1 MSDSWAFTPLR
12 YEARYG
18 DRIVECFPERLP
30 CLGAFVARWLAERP
44 DDEAFIYG
52 DDRVSWREADRRI
65 GVLAAALAERGLA
78 AGDRM
83 LLMMN
88 NELGFI
94 LGQLA
99 AERLG
104 AITVPVG
111 VRLTHGEVQFIANQC
126 TARAI
131 LYDASLADR
140 LPSETDCPA
149 LVIREPSDGPL
160 FDYGHDRPAI
170 PARAA
175 VDELD
180 TGYIFYTS
188 GTTGRPKG
196 AMINHANMI
205 HSAMTFVEL
214 MKLGPKDRSIVVVP
228 MSHISGS
235 VAVIATTLVAG
246 ATLIIINGFEA
257 GDFLATASRERM
269 TYTILVPTMYNLCLL
284 RADFTAYDL
293 SAWRIAG
300 YGGAPMPEVTI
311 ERLTEALPG
320 AGLYNLYG
328 ATETTSAVTY
338 LMPEHAYARRDT
350 VGRAGPGFDI
360 RIMDAEDREAAT
372 GEIGEIWIA
381 GAVVVQGYWDN
392 PEATAASFC
401 AGYWRSGDLGFV
413 DKDGFIHV
421 VDRAKDMIC
430 RGGYKIFSAEVE
442 AVLASHEAVFEAAV
456 VAKPCPVLGE
466 RVHAFVA
473 LRPEAEAIGPEV
485 LTVHIVDR
493 LADYKR
499 PESWTIGFE
508 PLPRNAN
515 GKIIKKELRERL
527 TVSLELGRV
536 S

>member
-1 MSDSWAFTPLR
+1 MSYSWDFPALR

-18 DRIVECFPERLP
+18 DRIVPCFPERLP
-30 CLGAFVARWLAERP
+30 CLGAYVARWLAERP
-44 DDEAFIYG
+44 DDEAFVYG
-52 DDRVSWREADRRI
+52 DDRLSWREADRRI
-65 GVLAAALAERGLA
+65 GVLAAALAARGLRQ
-78 AGDRM
+78 GDRM

-111 VRLTHGEVQFIANQC
+111 VRLTHGEVQFIASQC
-126 TARAI
+126 AARAI
-131 LYDASLADR
+131 LYDRALADR
-140 LPSETDCPA
+140 LPSEAECPD
-149 LVIREPSDGPL
+149 LVIREANDGPL
-160 FDYGHDRPAI
+160 FDYRAGRPGM
-170 PARAA
+170 PARQE
-175 VDELD
+175 VDELE

-246 ATLIIINGFEA
+246 GTLIIVNGFDA
-257 GDFLATASRERM
+257 GDFLATAARERM
-269 TYTILVPTMYNLCLL
+269 THTILVPTMYNLCLM
-284 RADFTAYDL
+284 RADFAAYDL
-293 SAWRIAG
+293 SAWRTAG

-338 LMPEHAYARRDT
+338 LMPEHAYAHRSS

-360 RIMDAEDREAAT
+360 RIMDAEDREVPT
-372 GEIGEIWIA
+372 GEIGEVWIA
-381 GAVVVQGYWDN
+381 GAVVIEGYWDN

-413 DKDGFIHV
+413 DEGGFIHV

-456 VAKPCPVLGE
+456 VAKPCEVLGE

-473 LRPEAEAIGPEV
+473 LRPEAGEIGPED

-515 GKIIKKELRERL
+515 GKIIKKELRDRL
-527 TVSLELGRV
+527 TMSLQV
-536 S
+536 QA

>member
-1 MSDSWAFTPLR
+1 MSESWGIAGLR
-12 YEARYG
+12 AEARYG
-18 DRIVECFPERLP
+18 DRVVQCFAERLP
-30 CLGAFVARWLAERP
+30 CLGAYVARWVAERP
-44 DDEAFIYG
+44 DDEAFVWG
-52 DDRVSWREADRRI
+52 DDRVTWREADRRI
-65 GVLAAALAERGLA
+65 GVLAAALAARGLA

-111 VRLTHGEVQFIANQC
+111 VRLSHGEVEFIATQC
-126 TARAI
+126 SARAI

-140 LPSETDCPA
+140 LPSIEECPA
-149 LVIREPSDGPL
+149 LVIREPNDGPL
-160 FDYGHDRPAI
+160 FDYGAARIGI
-170 PARAA
+170 PPREAT
-175 VDELD
+175 DELAV
-180 TGYIFYTS
+180 GYIFYTS

-196 AMINHANMI
+196 AMINHANMV

-214 MKLGPKDRSIVVVP
+214 MRLGPEHRSIVVVP

-235 VAVIATTLVAG
+235 VAVVATTLVAG
-246 ATLIIINGFEA
+246 GTLIILDGFEA
-257 GDFLATASRERM
+257 GAFLETAARERM
-269 TYTILVPTMYNLCLL
+269 THTILVPTMYNLCLL
-284 RADFTAYDL
+284 RADFAAYDL

-320 AGLYNLYG
+320 TGLYNLYG

-338 LMPEHAYARRDT
+338 LMPEHAFARRDT
-350 VGRAGPGFDI
+350 VGRAAPGVDI
-360 RIMDAEDREAAT
+360 RIMDADDREVPT
-372 GEIGEIWIA
+372 GVIGEVWIA
-381 GAVVVQGYWDN
+381 GAVVVAGYWDN
-392 PEATAASFC
+392 PSATASSFC

-413 DKDGFIHV
+413 DADGFIHV

-473 LRPEAEAIGPEV
+473 LRAEAGDVGPEA
-485 LTVHIVDR
+485 LTSHIVDR

-499 PESWTIGFE
+499 PESWTIGTE

-515 GKIIKKELRERL
+515 GKIIKKELRDRL
-527 TVSLELGRV
+527 AAVSEV
-536 S
+536 AQA